1 MREVPVA
8 EILDANQVLATLIA
22 FKKGDFTAR
31 MPVNQIGL
39 AGKIAD
45 VLNDIFE
52 LNENMANELARVSTA
67 VGKEGRISQRASLTG
82 SGSWNSC
89 VDSVNSLI
97 SDLVQPSTEIARVIG
112 AVAQGDLSQKMS
124 LEVEGRPLQGEF
136 IRTARVVNTMVDQ
149 LNSFSSEVT
158 RVAREVGTEGKLGG
172 QAVVTGV
179 AGAWKDLTDSV
190 NSMASNLTNQV
201 RNIAEVTTA
210 VARGDLSRKITVSVQ
225 GEILELKNTINTMV
239 DQLSSF
245 ASEVT
250 RVAREVGTE
259 GKLGGQAVVTGVAG
273 TWKDLTDSV
282 NSMASNLTSQV
293 RNIAEVTTAVARGDL
308 SRKITVDVLGEI
320 LELKNT
326 INTMVDQLSSFASEV
341 TRVAR
346 EVGTD
351 GKLGGQAVV
360 KGVSGVWNDL
370 TDSVN
375 FMAGN
380 LTAQVRNIAEVTTA
394 VANGDLSRKVT
405 VDVRGEILELKNTI
419 NTMVDQLS
427 SFASEVTRVA
437 REVGSEGELGGQAE
451 VKGVGGVWKDLTD
464 SVNSMAGNLTAQVRN
479 IAEVT
484 TAVAN
489 GDLSRKIT
497 VDVRGEI
504 LELKSTINTMVDQL
518 NAFAGEVTRVAR
530 EVGTEGA
537 LGGQAQVRGVGRR
550 VERSDGFGQLHGG
563 KPYGAGSQYRGSHD
577 CRGQRRSLAQDH
589 GGRARRNS
597 GTQDHHQ
604 YDGGSA
610 QFFRQR
616 SYPSSS

>member
-1 MREVPVA
+1 MRQVPVA
-8 EILDANQVLATLIA
+8 EILDANQVLAALFA
-22 FKKGDFTAR
+22 FKKGDFSVR
-31 MPVNQIGL
+31 LPVNQVGL

-52 LNENMANELARVSTA
+52 LNENMATELARVSTA
-67 VGKEGRISQRASLTG
+67 VGKEGRIGQRASLNAG
-82 SGSWNSC
+82 SGSWAASME
-89 VDSVNSLI
+89 SVNSLI

-112 AVAQGDLSQKMS
+112 AVAQGDLSQKMA

-136 IRTARVVNTMVDQ
+136 IRTARGVNTMVDQ
-149 LNSFSSEVT
+149 LNSFASEVT
-158 RVAREVGTEGKLGG
+158 RVAREVGTDGKLGG

-179 AGAWKDLTDSV
+179 AGTWKDLTDSV
-190 NSMASNLTNQV
+190 NSMASNLTNQL

-225 GEILELKNTINTMV
+225 GEILELKDTINTMV

-259 GKLGGQAVVTGVAG
+259 GKLGGQAMVTGVAG

-326 INTMVDQLSSFASEV
+326 INTMVDQLGSFASEV

-346 EVGTD
+346 EVGTE

-360 KGVSGVWNDL
+360 KGVGGVWDAL

-375 FMAGN
+375 F
-380 LTAQVRNIAEVTTA
+380 
-394 VANGDLSRKVT
+394 
-405 VDVRGEILELKNTI
+405 
-419 NTMVDQLS
+419 
-427 SFASEVTRVA
+427 
-437 REVGSEGELGGQAE
+437 
-451 VKGVGGVWKDLTD
+451 
-464 SVNSMAGNLTAQVRN
+464 MAGNLTAQVRN

-504 LELKSTINTMVDQL
+504 LELKNTINTMVEQL
-518 NAFAGEVTRVAR
+518 YSFASEVTRVAR
-530 EVGTEGA
+530 EVGTDGK
-537 LGGQAQVRGVGRR
+537 LGGQAQVKGVGG
-550 VERSDGFGQLHGG
+550 VWKDLTDSVNSM
-563 KPYGAGSQYRGSHD
+563 AGNLTAQVRNIAEVTTAVARG
-577 CRGQRRSLAQDH
+577 
-589 GGRARRNS
+589 
-597 GTQDHHQ
+597 
-604 YDGGSA
+604 
-610 QFFRQR
+610 
-616 SYPSSS
+616 